1 MTCIPAPTGASASF
15 ENTQMAF
22 VPPPVPPPVDPIS
35 AVIVGATV
43 LLTVG
48 WYVAKASPEKD
59 KRCAE
64 LLPKTQAEACKKEPL
79 WTDPMTVMTSHI
91 MVALDLL
98 CPPNALKNCVDTL
111 AKKTV
116 KLLNTW
122 ILGTKKPMLL
132 VDVCRKDVMKHYPT
146 YRQFCES
153 KGFMGDTASSVEH
166 AGGGNKRG
174 GRQSPTGYLPLTVQ
188 DIHRFI
194 DRYNACQDAT
204 SRRFNEK
211 CKGSVRLKPN
221 PPAKVSSPLQNKKV
235 QVPKYEG
242 KFVHVVTCEGVAVYV
257 PVALQAQVQAQE
269 VARLCAL
276 LRMRALQSNPAQPLL
291 KEIVVLD
298 LKQKNSSAGASI
310 RFPNRIVVDI
320 PVFVDALKDSSKS
333 SARLFLALLVHE
345 MRHLLQFDTAK
356 KYFQNNGKWTDALH
370 LGVLEGG
377 AMGAE
382 LTAYPEEIERI
393 IRNANIAYL
402 NQSCLEFFLGSD
414 FIHYL
419 CATLVMHKL
428 LQLYNAYRKS
438 GVPEASNLD
447 VLLIKMRTQNPK
459 TAITQSIVQL
469 FLRDTNYPG
478 FARNPRLELMD
489 IQNRV
494 EDGLRRSFVRDATP
508 ATIRQ
513 RLCKDPRLPKMAY
526 CGK

>member
-1 MTCIPAPTGASASF
+1 MPLS
-15 ENTQMAF
+15 TQATPMKNMQLAF
-22 VPPPVPPPVDPIS
+22 VPPPPVPPPVDPIS
-35 AVIVGATV
+35 AVVVGAIV

-48 WYVAKASPEKD
+48 WYVAKSSPEKD
-59 KRCAE
+59 NRCAQ
-64 LLPKTQAEACKKEPL
+64 LLPKKQAEACKKEPL
-79 WTDPMTVMTSHI
+79 WTDPTAVMTSHI
-91 MVALDLL
+91 MIALDLL
-98 CPPNALKNCVDTL
+98 CPPKAPKNCIDTL
-111 AKKTV
+111 AKKTI
-116 KLLNTW
+116 KLLNAW
-122 ILGTKKPMLL
+122 IPGSTKPIML
-132 VDVCRKDVMKHYPT
+132 VDVCRKDLMKHYPT

-153 KGFMGDTASSVEH
+153 KGFLEETAPSTEY
-166 AGGGNKRG
+166 ANARG
-174 GRQSPTGYLPLTVQ
+174 GSPTAYRTVTVQ
-188 DIHRFI
+188 DIRRLI
-194 DRYNACQDAT
+194 ARYNAYSVCQEEI
-204 SRRFNEK
+204 SPGLKEK
-211 CKGSVRLKPN
+211 CEESVRLKPN
-221 PPAKVSSPLQNKKV
+221 PSLKVPSPVQKKRV
-235 QVPKYEG
+235 QVPGYEG
-242 KFVHVVTCEGVAVYV
+242 DFVHVVTCEGVAVYV

-276 LRMRALQSNPAQPLL
+276 LRMRALQSSPAQPLL

-310 RFPNRIVVDI
+310 HFSNRIFVDI
-320 PVFVDALKDSSKS
+320 PVFLNALKVSSKS

-345 MRHLLQFDTAK
+345 MRHLLQFNTAK

-370 LGVLEGG
+370 RGVLEGG

-382 LTAYPEEIERI
+382 LTAYPEEIESV

-402 NQSCLEFFLGSD
+402 NESCLESFQGSD

-447 VLLIKMRTQNPK
+447 VLLIKMRAQNPK

-513 RLCKDPRLPKMAY
+513 RLCKDPGLPKMAY